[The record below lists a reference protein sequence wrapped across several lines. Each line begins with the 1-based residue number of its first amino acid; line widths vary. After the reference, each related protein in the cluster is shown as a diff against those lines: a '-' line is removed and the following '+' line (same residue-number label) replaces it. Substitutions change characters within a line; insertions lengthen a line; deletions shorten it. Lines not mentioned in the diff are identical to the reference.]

1 MQRKFFTNL
10 LLLLFLNILIKPFWI
25 FGVEVGVQN
34 AVGESTYG
42 FYFVILNLTLV
53 LNILL
58 DLGITNYNNK
68 NIAQHHF
75 LLQKH
80 LGNIIAIRFL
90 LALIYA
96 LVIFFIAYIFNYDA
110 HKIYILSILVI
121 NQILSSFILY
131 LRSNLS
137 GLHLF
142 KTDSF
147 ISILDKSLMIIIL
160 SILLWGGVTDQK
172 FQIEWFV
179 YSQTAAYVLTFLV
192 TLIAVLNKSGRIK
205 VKFDLAFFLAFFKK
219 SYPYALL
226 IFLMAFYNRFDS
238 VMIDAILPKE
248 ITNTVSENLTG
259 HFQAGVYAQA
269 YRILDGVSQFGYL
282 FAALLLPIFARMIK
296 KKENIGQMLQ
306 LSYSLIIV
314 PAIILA
320 ISSSVFSAEIMN
332 LLYNKGTEFSAPIF
346 SIIILG
352 FISISTTYIFGTL
365 LTANGSLKYLNIMA
379 VIGIIA
385 NLSINL
391 SLIPNFYALGAA
403 YSSLITQ
410 SITALTQII
419 IAWKIFNLK
428 FNYFYILKIIVLA
441 IISYFF
447 AKYFQLQFNNPWL
460 ALLSTIGTAVI
471 FSILIKLLNIKD
483 LFMIL
488 KDSQRE

>member
-1 MQRKFFTNL
+1 MKRKFFTNL
-10 LLLLFLNILIKPFWI
+10 ILLLFLNLLIKPFWI

-90 LALIYA
+90 LVIIYAFVIFLIALI
-96 LVIFFIAYIFNYDA
+96 FGYDSY
-110 HKIYILSILVI
+110 KIYILSILVL
-121 NQILSSFILY
+121 NQVLSSFILY

-142 KTDSF
+142 KTDSL
-147 ISILDKSLMIIIL
+147 ISVLDKSIMILIL
-160 SILLWGGVTDQK
+160 SILLWGGITNEPFK
-172 FQIEWFV
+172 IEWFV
-179 YSQTAAYVLTFLV
+179 YSQTIAYGITFLV
-192 TLIAVLNKSGRIK
+192 TLIAVLNKSGRIR
-205 VKFDLAFFLAFFKK
+205 VKFDLTFFIAFFKK

-226 IFLMAFYNRFDS
+226 ILLMAFYNRFDS
-238 VMIDAILPKE
+238 VMIDAILPKK
-248 ITNTVSENLTG
+248 ITSTVVESMTG

-282 FAALLLPIFARMIK
+282 FAALLLPIFAKMIK
-296 KKENIGQMLQ
+296 RKEHIGQMLQ

-314 PAIILA
+314 PAII
-320 ISSSVFSAEIMN
+320 ISITTSVFSTEIMN
-332 LLYNKGTEFSAPIF
+332 LLYTNGTEYSGPIF
-346 SIIILG
+346 SVIILG

-365 LTANGSLKYLNIMA
+365 LTANGSLKQLNIMA
-379 VIGIIA
+379 VIGILA
-385 NLSINL
+385 NLSINF
-391 SLIPNFYALGAA
+391 SLIPYYHALGAA

-410 SITALTQII
+410 SITAFAQVI
-419 IAWKIFNLK
+419 IAWRIFHLK
-428 FNYFYILKIIVLA
+428 FNFLYILKILVLV
-441 IISYFF
+441 IISYLF
-447 AKYFQLQFNNPWL
+447 AKYFQNTIENVWT
-460 ALLSTIGTAVI
+460 ALLSTIAI
-471 FSILIKLLNIKD
+471 ALAFSFLVKLLNIKD

-488 KDSQRE
+488 KDNQME